1 MIMKHTLALV
11 LMVFGIVGCATNSDL
26 PENTSETSLE
36 SGRFTYYLKSSYP
49 SGFNRICIYKNGASD
64 FTETIDGI
72 KVCENSIER

>member
-1 MIMKHTLALV
+1 MKNLIALLSLLLV
-11 LMVFGIVGCATNSDL
+11 IGGCATNSGL